1 MTTDYAEIGITT
13 NFSFLRG
20 GSHPQDY
27 VHRATELRLPAIGI
41 ADHNTL
47 AGVVRAH
54 SELENPEILHKP
66 KLLIGARIVFVD
78 GTPDILVYP
87 RDRAAYGRL
96 CRLLTRGKLA
106 AEKGECR
113 LTLTD
118 LLDFADGQ
126 LLVPVLPHRFAAA
139 QVHNLL
145 ARLKA
150 SPAEGV
156 WLAASLLYRGDDRRR
171 LARLHRTADAA
182 GVPMLATN
190 EVLYHHPARRPLQ
203 DVLTCIREKTTIDAV
218 GRRLEANAERHLKPA
233 QEMSRLFRDFP
244 GALRETMR
252 FASRIKFSLDQLKY
266 QYPDEP
272 VPPGK
277 TAQAHLEDL
286 TWEGA
291 QKYFP
296 GGIDEALRAT
306 LNKELALIAELNYA
320 HYFLTVHDIVRFA
333 RSQSILC
340 QGRGSAANSAVC
352 YVLGI
357 TSVNPTKVDL
367 LFERFISKER
377 LEPPDIDVDFEH
389 SRREEVMQYVYRRY
403 GRHRAAII
411 ATVIHYRPRSAIR
424 DVGKALGLTED
435 VTAAL
440 ADTVWGSW
448 GKGLNEM
455 QVRQAGLDPQNA
467 MITLAVELAA
477 ELIEFPRH
485 LSQHVGGYVLTQDRL
500 DSYVPIGNAAMDDR
514 TFIEWD
520 KDDVDALH
528 MMKVDVLALGMLTC
542 IRKCFDLIDDH
553 KGKRWE
559 LATIPQEDAP
569 VYDMLCRG
577 ESLGVFQVESR
588 AQMNMLPRLK
598 PRTFYDLVIEV
609 AIVRPGP
616 IQGDMVHP
624 YLRRRNKQERVTY
637 PSPSPQHGDADELY
651 RVLHKTLGVPLFQEQ
666 AMRIAIE
673 AAKFT
678 SEEANGLRRS
688 MATFRNLGTIGKF
701 ESKMIGNMVARGYDP
716 EFARSCF
723 DQIKG
728 FGSYGFPESHAASFA
743 QLVYVSSWLKRY
755 HPDAF
760 CCGLLNSQPM
770 GFYAP
775 AQIVGDA
782 RKNGVEVREVDVSFS
797 FAQNTLEEHDPDPEG
812 RVSAKWEP
820 VFREGSCSNKKADG
834 EYCAVRLGFRQ
845 IDGFHWLDPDEEN
858 LKRSQ
863 AFFRGEFPALPQ
875 AFTSPQRG
883 EVDLRSKSGEGAQVP
898 RETAPLTRAFG
909 ATSPYGRGGIPPMP
923 QEATTDWADRIVAAR
938 ARRPFT
944 SLEEFARDTALPKRA
959 LILLADADA
968 FRSLGLDRRAAL
980 WAVRRLPDD
989 VPLPLFQAS
998 VAREQPDENAKA
1010 LPDMPRSE
1018 QVVADYQTIRLSLK
1032 GHPMEFLRQMFARER
1047 VLACR
1052 DICHANQ
1059 GRRVR
1064 CAGVVLVRQR
1074 PGSAKGVVFMTIEDE
1089 TGIANIVVWPKVM
1102 EQYRKEVMGARL
1114 VLIEG
1119 YIQSSPEQ
1127 VTHLVAQRLV
1137 DRSRELTGLADDALG
1152 RKPPVPAGPALVE
1165 PLNDDRRDHA
1175 EAPAQKIRH
1184 PRNVRILPP
1193 SRDFH

>member
-1 MTTDYAEIGITT
+1 MSVTRSISTLGYAEIGITT

-27 VHRATELRLPAIGI
+27 VHQASELGLPVIGI

-47 AGVVRAH
+47 AGVVRAYK
-54 SELENPEILHKP
+54 ELGNPDVVYKP
-66 KLLIGARIVFVD
+66 KLLIGSRLVFMD

-87 RDRAAYGRL
+87 SDRAAYGRL
-96 CRLLTRGKLA
+96 CQLLTHGKRGENTA
-106 AEKGECR
+106 KGECH
-113 LTLTD
+113 LKLDD
-118 LLDFADGQ
+118 LLAFTEGQ
-126 LLVPVLPHRFAAA
+126 LLVLTLPHRFESAKA
-139 QVHNLL
+139 
-145 ARLKA
+145 LKVLDQLRHSGA
-150 SPAEGV
+150 DGV
-156 WLAASLLYRGDDRRR
+156 WLAASLLYRGDDKRR
-171 LARLHRTADAA
+171 LARLHDIATKAR
-182 GVPMLATN
+182 VPLLATN

-203 DVLTCIREKTTIDAV
+203 DVLTCIREKANIDAI
-218 GRRLEANAERHLKPA
+218 GKRLEANAERYLKPA
-233 QEMSRLFRDFP
+233 AEMARLFRDLP
-244 GALRETMR
+244 EAIAETIR
-252 FASRIKFSLDQLKY
+252 FAGRITFSLDQLKY

-277 TAQAHLEDL
+277 TAQQHLEDL
-286 TWEGA
+286 TWAGVN
-291 QKYFP
+291 KYFP
-296 GGIDEALRAT
+296 DGIDVVLRAT
-306 LNKELALIAELNYA
+306 LQKELALIAGLKYA
-320 HYFLTVHDIVRFA
+320 HYFLTVHDIVHYA
-333 RSQSILC
+333 RSQNILC
-340 QGRGSAANSAVC
+340 QGRGSAANSTVC

-357 TSVNPTKVDL
+357 TSVDPTKVDL

-435 VTAAL
+435 VTALL
-440 ADTVWGSW
+440 ADTVWGRW
-448 GKGLNEM
+448 GDGLDEM
-455 QVRQAGLDPQNA
+455 QVRQAGLDPQNP
-467 MITLAVELAA
+467 MIHRAVALAD

-500 DSYVPIGNAAMDDR
+500 DTYVPIGNAAMDDR

-520 KDDVDALH
+520 KDDVDALS

-542 IRKCFDLIDDH
+542 IRKCFDLIADH
-553 KGKRWE
+553 KGKRYV
-559 LATIPQEDAP
+559 LADIKSKDDDE
-569 VYDMLCRG
+569 VYQMLQKG

-624 YLRRRNKQERVTY
+624 YLKRRKMRPEDIEYPYPKGGNK
-637 PSPSPQHGDADELY
+637 DEL
-651 RVLHKTLGVPLFQEQ
+651 RNVLHKTLGVPLFQEQ

-673 AAKFT
+673 AAEFS
-678 SEEANGLRRS
+678 SEEANGLRRA

-701 ESKMIGNMVARGYDP
+701 EAKMVGNMIRRGYNP
-716 EFARSCF
+716 EFAKNCF
-723 DQIKG
+723 NQIKG

-743 QLVYVSSWLKRY
+743 QLVYVSSWLKHF

-782 RKNGVEVREVDVSFS
+782 RKNGVEVRAIDVSFS
-797 FAQNTLEEHDPDPEG
+797 HAQNTLEEQSGDYH
-812 RVSAKWEP
+812 
-820 VFREGSCSNKKADG
+820 
-834 EYCAVRLGFRQ
+834 AVRLGFRQ
-845 IDGFHWLDPDEEN
+845 IDGFKWADPDEE
-858 LKRSQ
+858 
-863 AFFRGEFPALPQ
+863 F
-875 AFTSPQRG
+875 
-883 EVDLRSKSGEGAQVP
+883 LRQKAGKPKPE
-898 RETAPLTRAFG
+898 
-909 ATSPYGRGGIPPMP
+909 
-923 QEATTDWADRIVAAR
+923 DWVERIVAAR

-944 SLEEFARDTALPKRA
+944 SLEDFARDTALPKRA

-968 FRSLGLDRRAAL
+968 FRSIGLDRRAAL

-989 VPLPLFQAS
+989 VALPLFEIAA
-998 VAREQPDENAKA
+998 AREQPDEHVQP
-1010 LPDMPRSE
+1010 LPQMPLPE

-1032 GHPMEFLRQMFARER
+1032 GHPMEFLRPMFTSEG
-1047 VLACR
+1047 VVACNA
-1052 DICHANQ
+1052 ISHANDKK
-1059 GRRVR
+1059 RVR

-1074 PGSAKGVVFMTIEDE
+1074 PGSSNGVVFMTLEDE
-1089 TGIANIVVWPKVM
+1089 TGIANIVVWPQVM
-1102 EQYRKEVMGARL
+1102 ASFRKEVMGARL
-1114 VLIEG
+1114 ILIEG
-1119 YIQSSPEQ
+1119 YIQSSPEH
-1127 VTHLVAQRLV
+1127 VTHLVAQRLF
-1137 DRSRELTGLADDALG
+1137 DRSPDLVNLANDALVRRHVLPYG
-1152 RKPPVPAGPALVE
+1152 AALRDDPREHLEPVPSKA
-1165 PLNDDRRDHA
+1165 
-1175 EAPAQKIRH
+1175 RH